1 MLSLKKKKKKS
12 TVSKWL
18 DTVSSALRNRK
29 TQVKDIVRHQYKST
43 RIDKRQAMSNF
54 GKDLVQSELSC
65 TAGSPT
71 HLYKHFVKTFQSI
84 Y

>member
-1 MLSLKKKKKKS
+1 MGLVGAVLFTGCFIYSLIY
-12 TVSKWL
+12 V
-18 DTVSSALRNRK
+18 DEK

-43 RIDKRQAMSNF
+43 RIDKRQAMSSF